1 VRLDAKEY
9 KATEGFLYHQID
21 YPQAQ
26 VITMSEQ
33 PTFQPSEQR
42 PVPTAQGPMPSN
54 VIYIGKKSPMVY
66 SVAVLMQLNTSTEGV
81 TLKARGRSITTAVDT
96 IEILK
101 RRFLGGRLTIK
112 VIKIGTEVMPPREGL
127 RERNVSTIEITVIKT
142 E

>member
-1 VRLDAKEY
+1 
-9 KATEGFLYHQID
+9 
-21 YPQAQ
+21 
-26 VITMSEQ
+26 
-33 PTFQPSEQR
+33 
-42 PVPTAQGPMPSN
+42 MPSN

-66 SVAVLMQLNTSTEGV
+66 AVAVLMQLNTSTEGV

-101 RRFLGGRLTIK
+101 RRFLGGQLTIK

-142 E
+142 G